1 MAKAK
6 TIREIAADFA
16 AKANHKNS
24 EAKREFEILY
34 DLIIKELKAN
44 GEFNLF
50 GLGKLK
56 VSKSKERKGIN
67 PQTHKPMIIKPK
79 TRVKFRASKALKE
92 AVIRK

>member
-6 TIREIAADFA
+6 TLRELKVAIAQ
-16 AKANHKNS
+16 KMGTKTS
-24 EAKREFEILY
+24 EAARGFDVIH
-34 DLIIKELKAN
+34 DAIIKELRDC

-56 VSKSKERKGIN
+56 IVRTKERKGIN

-79 TRVKFRASKALKE
+79 TKIKFRASKDLKQ
-92 AVIRK
+92 KFLKK

>member
-6 TIREIAADFA
+6 TLREIAAEFA
-16 AKANHKNS
+16 AKTNHKNS
-24 EAKREFEILY
+24 EAKKEFEILY
-34 DLIIKELKAN
+34 DLIVKELKTN
-44 GEFNLF
+44 GELNLF

-79 TRVKFRASKALKE
+79 TRVKFRAAKALKQ
-92 AVIRK
+92 AVMKK